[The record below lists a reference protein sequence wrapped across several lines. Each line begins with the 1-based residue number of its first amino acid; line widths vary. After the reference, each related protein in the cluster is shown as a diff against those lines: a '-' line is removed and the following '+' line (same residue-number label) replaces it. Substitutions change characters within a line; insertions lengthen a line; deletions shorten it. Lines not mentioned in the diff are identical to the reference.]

1 MAACSGACSLRG
13 QTNDHVNAVVAG
25 AWHVLDFGLARKFVD
40 DDGTVIPQRDRK
52 EFRGST
58 SYASV
63 AAHKLEDLG
72 TKPWCTVHCVDE
84 SLPCTKAWL

>member
-1 MAACSGACSLRG
+1 M
-13 QTNDHVNAVVAG
+13 
-25 AWHVLDFGLARKFVD
+25 LDFGLARKFVD

-72 TKPWCTVHCVDE
+72 ANPVVL
-84 SLPCTKAWL
+84 SQLYL